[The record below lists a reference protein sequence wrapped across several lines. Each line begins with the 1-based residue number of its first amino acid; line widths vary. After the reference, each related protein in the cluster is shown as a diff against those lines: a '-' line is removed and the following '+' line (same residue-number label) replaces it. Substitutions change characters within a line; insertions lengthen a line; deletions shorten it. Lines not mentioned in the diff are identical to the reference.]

1 MQATYFWWFYIKTYS
16 SLATVILFFFYSG
29 NNVSA
34 QSQLKLDDAIMA
46 ALEHNHGI
54 IISRERLLKLENDKT
69 IGNAGMLPSL
79 GLDASRNFSI
89 TDVNQTF
96 QDGRKLE
103 NNGIK
108 ANNYTVATRLE
119 WTVFDGFGMF
129 LRYDRLDQLQRLGEV
144 QLRAE
149 IEGTLAEVI
158 IAYYNLGR
166 QQKLMRFL
174 QESIEISKQRL
185 KIAEDKLDVG
195 SGARVE
201 ALQAQVALNDD
212 QSALKNQMLQLYT
225 TREYLTLLM
234 GSTPGSEF
242 QVDEKLDLDQE
253 LLFDSLYEAAQVNN
267 PDLISQRTSLLI
279 SKQQT
284 KIQKA
289 QRMPS
294 VSLNSSYTFTG
305 SENRA
310 GFFVEQ
316 NNQGFNYGITARLPL
331 FNGLNLSRNVQNARI
346 DEKINQIEL
355 ERVEL
360 TLRSNLLRVFNEYST
375 ALELIKLEEQNVMV
389 AKENAAIALD
399 RFQLGTYTPVELREA
414 QQSLLNTEIRLASA
428 MYAAK
433 STEIQLKYLSGLL
446 DVSLN

>member
-1 MQATYFWWFYIKTYS
+1 MRFF
-16 SLATVILFFFYSG
+16 TVVLLSFLF
-29 NNVSA
+29 SA
-34 QSQLKLDDAIMA
+34 PVKAQTLLKLDDAIMA

-54 IISRERLLKLENDKT
+54 LISRERLLKLENDKT
-69 IGNAGMLPSL
+69 IGNAGMLPTI

-108 ANNYTVATRLE
+108 ANNYTLASRLE
-119 WTVFDGFGMF
+119 WTLFDGFEMF
-129 LRYDRLDQLQRLGEV
+129 MKYDRLDQLRRLGSI

-149 IEGTLAEVI
+149 VEGTLADVI

-166 QQKLMRFL
+166 QQKLARFQ
-174 QESIEISKQRL
+174 QESIEISQQRL

-201 ALQAQVALNDD
+201 VLQAQVALNDD
-212 QSALKNQMLQLYT
+212 RSALKNQMLQLYT
-225 TREYLTLLM
+225 TRENLSILM
-234 GSTPGSEF
+234 GSKPGTEF
-242 QVDEKLDLDQE
+242 SVDEKIDLDSNLSFDTILGSARANNLE
-253 LLFDSLYEAAQVNN
+253 LITQRLVLS
-267 PDLISQRTSLLI
+267 ISR
-279 SKQQT
+279 QQT
-284 KIQKA
+284 NIAKA
-289 QRMPS
+289 QRLPTL
-294 VSLNSSYTFTG
+294 SLNTSYTFTG

-316 NNQGFNYGITARLPL
+316 NNQGFNYGITARVPL
-331 FNGLNLSRNVQNARI
+331 FNGLNLSRTVQNARI
-346 DEKINQIEL
+346 EEKINQIEMERIELKL
-355 ERVEL
+355 E
-360 TLRSNLLRVFNEYST
+360 SNILRVYTEYIT
-375 ALELIKLEEQNVMV
+375 ALELIKLENENVMV

-414 QQSLLNTEIRLASA
+414 QRSLLNTEIRLASA

-433 STEIQLKYLSGLL
+433 SSEIQLKYVSGLL
-446 DVSLN
+446 DDSLN